1 MITLKWFP
9 ENFYMINYKTYTT
22 LLFLTCIII
31 FINDVY
37 SQRQADH
44 WYFGYNCGLNFNSGE
59 PEVLY
64 TGRTHLGFGGVGT
77 MSDSLGN
84 LLFYSEGDTVFTSQ
98 HTVMENGLDFAE
110 AHGMQSNLIVQW
122 PESDSLYLLFQT
134 PTLGDG
140 MGLYYSIID
149 ISLNNGLGAVIEK
162 DVLLNHAWDAG
173 DKVTAALHKN
183 KRDIWVI
190 TRKFRDDNFAVF
202 LITPEGINEIPI
214 LSPASDMGEHTDRG
228 FIKISYDKKFLFS
241 NYWGSKDV
249 EVCNF
254 NNETGEIEL
263 HYILNTG
270 INPDGIEF
278 SPDSKFAYI
287 SYQTG
292 NSSPVTIKQ
301 YNMDYVD
308 DVSLFISTAIDIGT
322 GIGYGLQLATDG
334 KIYCMDNAAY
344 LPGPEYFVGVINRPW
359 EIGVDCQYDSI
370 AINMYPSSTS
380 TSVPNIFMDY
390 LYRFEFEGI
399 CAGIPFQFT
408 SNFNPIPDSIRWLF
422 NDPSSGLNNVS
433 YELNPEHT
441 FTYGGIYEVE
451 VDVWYPSGRFE
462 HTSRV
467 VEVAYTPLP
476 ELGPDTLVCEGTSF
490 NLNAG
495 SDPGLYVW
503 STGTF
508 GQNLFSITVSDTGTY
523 WVIANS
529 DEGCRRTDSIHVG
542 WLDKSVIDETTLVI
556 TPASCGVNN
565 GSITGLQ
572 VGGVEPFSFNWY
584 DGNGNLISPDIDIT
598 DLSVGNYFLH
608 VTDGNGCITI
618 SDSYTIIDG
627 GDILITA
634 VDFSSAHCM
643 QNNGFISITA
653 SSVSGNNF
661 EYSID
666 NGNTWQTDNLFENL
680 NPDNYFIWVKDQSG
694 CETVYDNNPVVIENT
709 EGPQIITVDVTPE
722 NDFTSNGSIFI
733 DALIGSG
740 DILYSIDSGYN
751 FQTNNGLFENLNA
764 ETYYCMVKDEF
775 GCDTTFIVEI
785 ERIISQ
791 IIDAIA
797 GDGYTCIG
805 NATASP
811 LLLNNFTDV
820 YNFFVVL
827 SYDKDL
833 IECDGYIQ
841 VHPDLEDGFQVSV
854 VPALG
859 EVHITWQGQSP
870 TSLPYNSLMAEL
882 VFSGIDEGLSQ
893 IDWVAEQGES
903 QFYNENG
910 DMLNTDF
917 ELGLIIIY
925 TRPNITFNPSV
936 VEVCEGEMALI
947 TPSVSGGTGEYDSYW
962 SGPDNFTSNFN
973 GLWFGEVTSNMAGIY
988 TITVTDTINCIETK
1002 SMELIVYLE
1011 PAIDFAPY
1019 DTLWVDPGYLL
1030 EAGFGADSYIWNT
1043 GETTE
1048 SIIIDTIGS
1057 YNVEVAS
1064 YEGCK
1069 STDTVQI
1076 LWGGT
1081 PFYMPNAFTPNGD
1094 GLNDVFGV
1102 VQKNDYVN
1110 QFHMSI
1116 FNRWG
1121 QMIYETSD
1129 INKGWDGTYKGSQCI
1144 LGAYVYRIVYE
1155 EFGQQPV
1162 ESKTVEGTVMLIR

>member
-1 MITLKWFP
+1 
-9 ENFYMINYKTYTT
+9 MINYKTYTT

-162 DVLLNHAWDAG
+162 DIFLNHAWDAG

-263 HYILNTG
+263 LYILNTG

-308 DVSLFISTAIDIGT
+308 DVSLFITTAIDIGT
-322 GIGYGLQLATDG
+322 RIGYGLQLATDG

-344 LPGPEYFVGVINRPW
+344 LPGPEYFVGVINKPW

-584 DGNGNLISPDIDIT
+584 DGNGNLISTDIDIT

-709 EGPQIITVDVTPE
+709 EGPQVITVDVTPE
-722 NDFTSNGSIFI
+722 NDFTSDGSIFI

-764 ETYYCMVKDEF
+764 GTYYCMVKDEF

-947 TPSVSGGTGEYDSYW
+947 TPSVSGGTGEYDWYW

>member
-1 MITLKWFP
+1 ML
-9 ENFYMINYKTYTT
+9 NYKTYTT
-22 LLFLTCIII
+22 LLFLTCAIF

-44 WYFGYNCGLNFNSGE
+44 WYFGYNCGLNFNFGE

-64 TGRTHLGFGGVGT
+64 NGLTHLGFGGVGT

-98 HTVMENGLDFAE
+98 HIPMENGIGFVSGG
-110 AHGMQSNLIVQW
+110 GMQTNLIVQR
-122 PESDSLYLLFQT
+122 PESDSLYFLFQT
-134 PTLGDG
+134 PNLGG
-140 MGLYYSIID
+140 SMGLYYSIID

-162 DVLLNHAWDAG
+162 DILLNHAWDAG
-173 DKVTAALHKN
+173 DKVTAALHNN

-202 LITPEGINEIPI
+202 LITHEGINEIPI
-214 LSPASDMGEHTDRG
+214 LSPASDMGDHTDRG

-241 NYWGSKDV
+241 SYWGSKDV
-249 EVCNF
+249 EVCHF

-263 HYILNTG
+263 LYILNTG

-287 SYQTG
+287 SYQSGT
-292 NSSPVTIKQ
+292 STPVTIKQ

-308 DVSLFISTAIDIGT
+308 DVSLFITTAINIGT

-334 KIYCMDNAAY
+334 KIYCIDNDAY
-344 LPGPEYFVGVINRPW
+344 LPGPEYFIGVINKPW
-359 EIGVDCQYDSI
+359 EIGVDCQYDSV

-380 TSVPNIFMDY
+380 ISVPNIFMDY
-390 LYRFEFEGI
+390 LYRFEFEGL

-441 FTYGGIYEVE
+441 FTYGGSYEVE

-462 HTSRV
+462 HTNRE
-467 VEVAYTPLP
+467 VEVAYAPLP
-476 ELGPDTLVCEGTSF
+476 NLGPDTLVCEGASF
-490 NLNAG
+490 TLNAG

-503 STGTF
+503 STGAF

-523 WVIANS
+523 WVTANS
-529 DEGCRRTDSIHVG
+529 DEGCSRNDSIHIG
-542 WLDKSVIDETTLVI
+542 WLDKSIFDETTLVI

-565 GSITGLQ
+565 GSIIGLQ
-572 VGGVEPFSFNWY
+572 VEGVEPFSFNWY
-584 DGNGNLISPDIDIT
+584 DGNGYLISTDINIT

-618 SDSYTIIDG
+618 SDSYTVIDG

-634 VDFSSAHCM
+634 VDYSSTHCM

-653 SSVSGNNF
+653 SSGSGNDF

-666 NGNTWQTDNLFENL
+666 NGTSWQTDSLFEDL
-680 NPDNYFIWVKDQSG
+680 TSGDYFIWVKDQSG
-694 CETVYDNNPVVIENT
+694 CETVFENNPVVIENI
-709 EGPQIITVDVTPE
+709 EGPQVNTINVTPE
-722 NDFTSNGSIFI
+722 NDYTSDGSIYI
-733 DALIGSG
+733 KALVGNG
-740 DILYSIDSGYN
+740 NILYSIDSGNN
-751 FQTNNGLFENLNA
+751 FQTNNGLFENLIA
-764 ETYYCMVKDEF
+764 GTYYCMVKDEF

-841 VHPDLEDGFQVSV
+841 VHPELEDGFQVSV

-910 DMLNTDF
+910 DVLNTDF

-925 TRPNITFNPSV
+925 TRPDIMFNPSV
-936 VEVCEGEMALI
+936 EEVCEGEMVLI
-947 TPSVSGGTGEYDSYW
+947 TPSVSGSTGEYDSYW

-973 GLWFGEVTSNMAGIY
+973 GLWFGEVTSSMAGTY

-1002 SMELIVYLE
+1002 SMELIVYME
-1011 PAIDFAPY
+1011 PAIAFAPY

-1102 VQKNDYVN
+1102 VQKYDYVN

-1129 INKGWDGTYKGSQCI
+1129 INKGWDGTYKGNQCI

-1155 EFGQQPV
+1155 EFGQLPMEINV
-1162 ESKTVEGTVMLIR
+1162 VEGTVMLVR